1 MISQFAGVAI
11 TTSVRESSVLAPPD
25 ITISP
30 LHTSE
35 FQLTVFKSVDSSL
48 SVLRLV
54 KLASI
59 SAAVSS
65 EPLTDRSVKAAI
77 SYLPEKLML
86 LLQN

>member
-48 SVLRLV
+48 SVLRLEKFV
-54 KLASI
+54 SI
-59 SAAVSS
+59 
-65 EPLTDRSVKAAI
+65 TDFDAFIAEGSVFMADI
-77 SYLPEKLML
+77 VYS
-86 LLQN
+86 